1 MSTGMKRWLQAVEDI
16 SAPPKRVPQPA
27 GQISIPSDVGQTAI
41 RLLTD
46 MALHTW
52 KEAV

>member
-1 MSTGMKRWLQAVEDI
+1 MKRWLQAVEDI

-27 GQISIPSDVGQTAI
+27 GQISIPFDVGQTAI

-52 KEAV
+52 KEAG